1 MLVGRFCA
9 FAVACKM
16 FSILEYSA
24 WMSFLWHYSFLLF
37 FFFGL
42 YQFDMGIYLSTPKT
56 EKYSEDGENN
66 RLRFGMS
73 SMQGWRSTMEDAVS
87 SRLFFLFLF
96 YLHVLMPLYHMNFMF
111 ARVLHIIDVIVSMN
125 TWKFD

>member
-1 MLVGRFCA
+1 
-9 FAVACKM
+9 
-16 FSILEYSA
+16 
-24 WMSFLWHYSFLLF
+24 
-37 FFFGL
+37 
-42 YQFDMGIYLSTPKT
+42 MGIYLSTPKT